1 MRAKGVS
8 LGSRL
13 KEGRSVFV
21 YMVRNLFVQIVFKND
36 QEWKEVENLTV
47 FNSLE
52 KLNSYLEEDFR
63 LAFNTVH

>member
-36 QEWKEVENLTV
+36 QEWREVENLMV
-47 FNSLE
+47 FKSLE
-52 KLNSYLEEDFR
+52 KLNSYLEQDFR
-63 LAFNTVH
+63 LAFNTAH

>member
-1 MRAKGVS
+1 MRAKGVA

-36 QEWKEVENLTV
+36 QEWHEVENFMV

-52 KLNSYLEEDFR
+52 KLNAYLEQDFR
-63 LAFNTVH
+63 LAFNTAR